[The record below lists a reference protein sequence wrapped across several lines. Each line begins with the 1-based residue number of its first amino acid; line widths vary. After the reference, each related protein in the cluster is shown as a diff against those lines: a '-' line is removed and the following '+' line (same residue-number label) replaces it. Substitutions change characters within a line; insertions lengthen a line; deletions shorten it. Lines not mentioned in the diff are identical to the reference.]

1 MWMSQPGSCDTTESK
16 ENRIHCILLD
26 IHQAAW
32 TCYLK
37 SCSSAQRSLGN
48 SRVDS
53 TVWHCKKKRPHS
65 CSLSMRLW
73 TTFWI
78 QRNPETMQHVKMPM
92 PMPPKHMCDAG
103 PDLQTM
109 TCQIKGKTIDS
120 SGGSDGSLAT
130 HAARWELQDLNFLSV
145 VVFEVALHHDL
156 PHFKLELGHKG
167 QWNK

>member
-53 TVWHCKKKRPHS
+53 AVWHCKKKTSPFLFTLHAPMNH
-65 CSLSMRLW
+65 LL
-73 TTFWI
+73 
-78 QRNPETMQHVKMPM
+78 NPKEPWNDATCENAYAYA
-92 PMPPKHMCDAG
+92 PKTYVWCG
-103 PDLQTM
+103 TRS
-109 TCQIKGKTIDS
+109 T
-120 SGGSDGSLAT
+120 
-130 HAARWELQDLNFLSV
+130 N
-145 VVFEVALHHDL
+145 HDL
-156 PHFKLELGHKG
+156 PDQG
-167 QWNK
+167 QNHRPQRWQPWQPGNARSQMGAPGSQLPQRRRLWGGTSPWPATF